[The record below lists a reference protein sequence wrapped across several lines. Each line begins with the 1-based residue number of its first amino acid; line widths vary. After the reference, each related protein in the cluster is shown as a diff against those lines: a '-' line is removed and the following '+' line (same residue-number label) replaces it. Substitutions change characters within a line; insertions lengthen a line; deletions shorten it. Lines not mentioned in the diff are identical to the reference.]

1 MASITI
7 RNLPD
12 SILSR
17 IRTISELEKRSLN
30 SELLLLIE
38 RGLSVETERVKE
50 SSMIS
55 KESQIKLWESLSGE
69 WEDERSTSEIID
81 DIYAART
88 MGRDINL

>member
-50 SSMIS
+50 NPLIS
-55 KESQIKLWESLSGE
+55 KESQLKLWKSLAGK
-69 WEDERSTSEIID
+69 WEDERTTDAIIE
-81 DIYAART
+81 DIYTSRT
-88 MGRDINL
+88 LGREIDL